1 MHAALVAASE
11 ALRGLNGNRF
21 QKEKTQKEGFSSWGN
36 KFFFND

>member
-36 KFFFND
+36 YD